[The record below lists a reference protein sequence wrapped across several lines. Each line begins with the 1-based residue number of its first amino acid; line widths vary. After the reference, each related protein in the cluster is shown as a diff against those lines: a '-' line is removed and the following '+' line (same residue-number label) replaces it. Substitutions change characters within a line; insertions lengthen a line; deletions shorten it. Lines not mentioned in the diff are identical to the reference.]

1 MCSAA
6 SSVKVHLQLFF
17 YAPAAHRCWNLESPN
32 RNFFF
37 FCISLSCAPLLM
49 EHCHM
54 TNDERTCGIPN
65 PGSLCYLISVV
76 QQLFAIPRIRDA
88 FLDLELAINFVIQS
102 VADIEEYPDKDM
114 NSSYAE
120 TINELVLLFRN
131 LQNNVEDI
139 DITKLYFSLQKS
151 LKKDIDIFKPRD
163 ASECF
168 GDICKAINLFFS
180 TPLIKLLLNQYYAQ
194 LCYYSPIE
202 KVLYGELNTIIK
214 PIKLDMD
221 FDYSSMLISRSEKFH
236 YLSLDIQSGN
246 LIDGI
251 KAFMKSQ
258 LFQFKWKLPN
268 NECLSAP
275 FLTEKK
281 TVIQL
286 WPQVLVIHLNRF
298 TYSVKYKCKLK
309 LFDFF
314 EFPPEFSSEDVLAD
328 YSSAADADSVIY
340 HKYKLSGVIVH
351 IGETAYDGHY
361 VAAVEKNGKWILF
374 DDENT
379 ELCCESFLST
389 TYGNKYDEMED
400 SEDCSDADEFQTAF
414 MLFYVKDR

>member
-1 MCSAA
+1 MLLPPLRPYKKGTPGAA
-6 SSVKVHLQLFF
+6 AATPRRAAKQQSQASGLLYEYF
-17 YAPAAHRCWNLESPN
+17 YAFP
-32 RNFFF
+32 
-37 FCISLSCAPLLM
+37 SLVD
-49 EHCHM
+49 M
-54 TNDERTCGIPN
+54 TDVDERRCGIPN

-76 QQLFAIPRIRDA
+76 QQLFAIPRIRGA

-102 VADIEEYPDKDM
+102 MTDIEEDV

-120 TINELVLLFRN
+120 TINELVQLFGN

-151 LKKDIDIFKPRD
+151 LKKDIDIYKPRD

-168 GDICKAINLFFS
+168 GDICKAINLVFA
-180 TPLIKLLLNQYYAQ
+180 TPLIKILLDQYHAQ
-194 LCYYSPIE
+194 TSYSSPIE
-202 KVLYGELNTIIK
+202 KFFYGELNTIIK

-221 FDYSSMLISRSEKFH
+221 FDYSSMLISRFEKFH
-236 YLSLDIQSGN
+236 YLSIDIESGN
-246 LIDGI
+246 LVDGI

-268 NECLSAP
+268 NQCLSAP

-281 TVIQL
+281 TVIQS

-298 TYSVKYKCKLK
+298 TYSMEYKCKLK

-314 EFPPEFSSEDVLAD
+314 EFPSEFSSEDLLAD
-328 YSSAADADSVIY
+328 YSSAADADGAIY

-361 VAAVEKNGKWILF
+361 ISAVERNGKWILF
-374 DDENT
+374 DDEST
-379 ELCCESFLST
+379 ELCSDSFLST
-389 TYGNKYDEMED
+389 TYGNKYDDMED
-400 SEDCSDADEFQTAF
+400 SEDCSNADEFQTAF
-414 MLFYVKDR
+414 MLFYEMVC